1 MIVETSHCGVSTCF
15 LCYSEN
21 KCIIRRKIFGDY
33 DDYSPKMF
41 IFAKNLEL
49 CICMNMT
56 IGGVSLSIH
65 LL

>member
-1 MIVETSHCGVSTCF
+1 MFRPYIF
-15 LCYSEN
+15 LWYSAN
-21 KCIIRRKIFGDY
+21 KSAIRRKFFGDY